1 MRAAFRKLG
10 AKVARAIRSMDE
22 EPIRWRGVW
31 HHVGADAP
39 SRMILA

>member
-10 AKVARAIRSMDE
+10 AKVPPAIRSMDGE
-22 EPIRWRGVW
+22 LIRSRGVW
-31 HHVGADAP
+31 HHAGAEAP